1 MQCEVCGGEV
11 FRVEKTLKRGISCDI
26 RNIYC
31 VECGDRYISETRL
44 KSIRIGEDF
53 MDIKQVKKQISDRQ
67 DAYMQ
72 NKIEKMQKLR
82 NEQWKD

>member
-11 FRVEKTLKRGISCDI
+11 LRVQETPKRGLKCDI
-26 RNIYC
+26 RIIIC
-31 VECGDRYISETRL
+31 AECNEQYQSVTTLE
-44 KSIRIGEDF
+44 SIRVGENYVK
-53 MDIKQVKKQISDRQ
+53 IKDARKMISDRQ